1 MGTFRQPPQPF
12 QGGRQPLEGRRLTPE
27 GVTASADSPA
37 SFQWVSVVIPKEE
50 SVAYRP
56 QRRFVPIVA
65 AVEETFPFAGAGK
78 LQSAYLSIVG
88 SWQQPWVIPQV
99 RAKLTQQ
106 RITLPDNPGS
116 FEPFLATLELEESP
130 AYRPH
135 TLKRL
140 LAQEEAAQ
148 VDNPPMGLRP
158 WLDSILRQWEIDW
171 PSQTVRHV
179 VHGEQVD
186 NPPLGLKPWLDT
198 ILRQWR
204 IDWPAQ
210 NVRHLIQ
217 ELVSQVDD
225 PPFSGRDLRSTIL
238 QAWQPAPPQPQ
249 TGRLFVQEETPAQ
262 VDEPPY
268 GLKPWLN
275 TVFDTWKTTWDAQQ
289 RPKFIPEFVAE
300 VVDNPTSFQWY
311 SVVLSLGESPAYRP
325 VRPRLIQEETPAQVD
340 EPPYGLRRW
349 MTTVRQSWEPAPPQ
363 PQARLPKIVF
373 PLEEP
378 PGFGWTAV
386 EVKWPESNAFWMQ
399 RRFVVQPFVEPPVND
414 PPFGLKPWLNTVL
427 DSWLVTWRA
436 QSRPPQVQPF
446 VEPEVNDP
454 PFGLRPWL
462 PTTLKAWEVTWES
475 QVRPP
480 LVPIPEQADEP
491 PYGLKPWLNSILK
504 SWEVTWVAQA
514 RPPQV
519 QPFVEPPVDEPPY
532 GLRRWV
538 TVVRQAWE
546 PPPPQ
551 PQIRPPK
558 QISPLDEPPGFGWS
572 AVEVEWPKS
581 NAFWMTRR
589 FVVQPFIE
597 PPVNDPPFGLRPWLN
612 TILKSWEV
620 IWTSQARPPQVQ
632 PFIEPPVNDPPFG
645 IRPWLLAVRSAWEPG
660 PPDPW
665 KLPDRVV
672 QEGVAVPTVDDDDD
686 DRIRKWEQWTP
697 WLSAAEKEDLQRQL
711 DAINADDAEIMM
723 LVKGLA
729 PMLYRLKRKKKRTLH

>member
-1 MGTFRQPPQPF
+1 MGIFRQPPHPF

-27 GVTASADSPA
+27 GAAASADSPA
-37 SFQWVSVVIPKEE
+37 SFQWVSVVIPREE

-65 AVEETFPFAGAGK
+65 AVEETFPFTGAGK

-88 SWQQPWVIPQV
+88 AWQQPWVMPQ
-99 RAKLTQQ
+99 AGKKLTQQ

-140 LAQEEAAQ
+140 LAQEQAAQ

-179 VHGEQVD
+179 IQETAEQVD

-217 ELVSQVDD
+217 EFVAQVDD

-249 TGRLFVQEETPAQ
+249 TGRLFVQEETPAP
-262 VDEPPY
+262 VNEPPY

-275 TVFDTWKTTWDAQQ
+275 TVLDTWKTTWGTQQ
-289 RPKFIPEFVAE
+289 RPKIIPEFVAA

-311 SVVLSLGESPAYRP
+311 SVVLRLGESPAYRP
-325 VRPRLIQEETPAQVD
+325 VRNLLVQEAAPAQVD
-340 EPPYGLRRW
+340 EPPYGLRPWLNTVLKSWEVTWTSQARPPQVQPFVEPQVDEPPYGLRPW
-349 MTTVRQSWEPAPPQ
+349 LNTVLKSWDVKWTSQARPPQVQPFVPAQVDEPPYGIRPWLTTVRRAWEPPPPQ
-363 PQARLPKIVF
+363 PQRRPPREVF

-386 EVKWPESNAFWMQ
+386 EVKWPESNAFWM
-399 RRFVVQPFVEPPVND
+399 V
-414 PPFGLKPWLNTVL
+414 
-427 DSWLVTWRA
+427 
-436 QSRPPQVQPF
+436 
-446 VEPEVNDP
+446 
-454 PFGLRPWL
+454 
-462 PTTLKAWEVTWES
+462 
-475 QVRPP
+475 
-480 LVPIPEQADEP
+480 
-491 PYGLKPWLNSILK
+491 
-504 SWEVTWVAQA
+504 
-514 RPPQV
+514 
-519 QPFVEPPVDEPPY
+519 
-532 GLRRWV
+532 
-538 TVVRQAWE
+538 
-546 PPPPQ
+546 
-551 PQIRPPK
+551 
-558 QISPLDEPPGFGWS
+558 
-572 AVEVEWPKS
+572 
-581 NAFWMTRR
+581 RR

-597 PPVNDPPFGLRPWLN
+597 PPVNDPPFGLKPWLNTVLNSWLVTWRAQSRPPQVQPFIEPPVDNPPFGLKPWIPTTLKAWEVTWESQARPPLVPIPEQVDEPPYGLRPWLN

-620 IWTSQARPPQVQ
+620 VWTSQARPPQVQ